1 MDENVNISDSI
12 LSSVK
17 KLIGISEDDTSF
29 DLDVMLNI
37 NAAAS
42 TLFQLG
48 VIEKPYTITSK
59 EDIYTDMIPDG
70 TEDII
75 NQVKMYFVYKTRL
88 GFDSSTMTGTVIEAL
103 KEMIAEAEWRMM
115 ISFNP
120 KDTFDRGGKIQNE

>member
-1 MDENVNISDSI
+1 MDENANISDSI

-48 VIEKPYTITSK
+48 VIDKPYTITSK

-70 TEDII
+70 TEDLI

-115 ISFNP
+115 VSFNP
-120 KDTFDRGGKIQNE
+120 KDTFDRGGEIQNE